1 MQKPPFALKASET
14 IVHLFDARFLSLFLL
29 SAATFINP
37 VNRQP
42 LTHDDCIRLDCHMQE
57 YFTDEQTASVA
68 LAFQLVM
75 HGGKDEGDV
84 QRSATAALKQLFRT
98 GSFRKIDV
106 EEVLTIDFSSQLR
119 RAPCAN
125 VEACPKRDVGR
136 VATSSN
142 AFETKHVSKQLLV
155 GSCMRI
161 ESSLYQDCR
170 MPTFSKEFGLQSD
183 NAMQVPQT
191 KLSPNLDQSGLLPNL
206 PRKTSYSSR
215 TAGDL
220 RKKQAVTWPSDE
232 RGNLVH
238 ISRRSILR
246 RSDSEFVDIDQTCK
260 CLENGRRDR
269 NDAENLSALVQHA
282 FKGDSSTSLHYMQ
295 PEPWPAIFSSLSRE
309 VMKKQAK
316 SRDQTIEEELN
327 SLRAIY
333 GEDHVSHSK
342 SRDMLGMVCWEI
354 QLAVWPL
361 RLHILIPT
369 RCFYPT
375 ASPLLCFS
383 REDCPLSVS
392 QAKYLLKK
400 FGCIARRDA
409 GIPFLF
415 NWMENFRHF
424 SNETGFS

>member
-1 MQKPPFALKASET
+1 
-14 IVHLFDARFLSLFLL
+14 
-29 SAATFINP
+29 
-37 VNRQP
+37 
-42 LTHDDCIRLDCHMQE
+42 MQE
-57 YFTDEQTASVA
+57 HFSDEQTASVA
-68 LAFQLVM
+68 LTFQLVM
-75 HGGKDEGDV
+75 NGGRDEGDV

-98 GSFRKIDV
+98 GSYRQIEV
-106 EEVLTIDFSSQLR
+106 EEGMTIDFSSQLR

-125 VEACPKRDVGR
+125 VKACPKRDLGKL
-136 VATSSN
+136 ATSSN
-142 AFETKHVSKQLLV
+142 ASETKQVSKQLLV
-155 GSCMRI
+155 GSCMSI
-161 ESSLYQDCR
+161 ETSLYQDCR
-170 MPTFSKEFGLQSD
+170 MPMFSKEFGLQSD

-191 KLSPNLDQSGLLPNL
+191 KLSPSSDQSDLRANL
-206 PRKTSYSSR
+206 PRQTSYFSR
-215 TAGDL
+215 VAGDW
-220 RKKQAVTWPSDE
+220 RKKLAVTWPSDE

-238 ISRRSILR
+238 ISRRSILMG
-246 RSDSEFVDIDQTCK
+246 SDSEFVDVDQTCK
-260 CLENGRRDR
+260 CLGNGCRDR

-282 FKGDSSTSLHYMQ
+282 LKGDSFTSLHYMQ
-295 PEPWPAIFSSLSRE
+295 PEPWPAIFSSLSRQE
-309 VMKKQAK
+309 MKKQAE

-333 GEDHVSHSK
+333 GEDNVSQSK

-392 QAKYLLKK
+392 QAEYLLKK

-415 NWMENFRHF
+415 NWMETFRHF
-424 SNETGFS
+424 SVETGFS